1 MTETRP
7 VRPLALARS
16 VLPIV
21 VAAGIAGLAGAQPD
35 RPETGSRAAL
45 EVLVLDRDGRPVA
58 GLTGGDFVV
67 TDRSRAYRVDTAE
80 GRTAG
85 EAPRSL
91 VFVFNRR
98 GADAVQLNRALRG
111 LGLFIEDR
119 MLDADES
126 LFVDMGET
134 LRIGR
139 AFGPGK
145 AVALAGLGTIP
156 AMGYRSPAGAEDD
169 AVVAARMLELVA
181 DRLAA
186 SAGRKIVVLYSE
198 SLSSFARPPEQ
209 PGTVR
214 NSATARIFPL
224 ARGESDAGL
233 GSIIERLRTAGA
245 TVHVLHLAGVQ
256 DFEERI
262 LTADRG
268 ELIVDGSGQSR
279 RDMFSSSTYEARQR
293 AASPRSGDDILSSV
307 AAETGGLYFA
317 RTTAFRKALDRI
329 EDRNRF
335 WYRLTLVG
343 EVGAAERESQV
354 LQVRVPGCSGCTVL
368 PAPSSAPE

>member
-21 VAAGIAGLAGAQPD
+21 IAAGIAGPAGAQPD

-58 GLTGGDFVV
+58 GLTGNDFVV
-67 TDRSRAYRVDTAE
+67 SGRSRAYRVDTAE

-111 LGLFIEDR
+111 LGSFIEDR

-198 SLSSFARPPEQ
+198 SLSTFARSSGQ
-209 PGTVR
+209 PGTDR
-214 NSATARIFPL
+214 KPDWPRILPH
-224 ARGESDAGL
+224 ARGASDAGL
-233 GSIIERLRTAGA
+233 GAITGRLRTAGV
-245 TVHVLHLAGVQ
+245 TLHVLHLAGVRE
-256 DFEERI
+256 FEDRI
-262 LTADRG
+262 LISERG
-268 ELIVDGSGQSR
+268 ELYVPGSR
-279 RDMFSSSTYEARQR
+279 LYRYALSSTTFEGRER
-293 AASPRSGDDILSSV
+293 AVSSRSGDDILSSV

-368 PAPSSAPE
+368 SAPSSAPE